1 MTPAAPT
8 RGRFHDFDVAMF
20 RRLAGWHA
28 PLLDRTLPPLTEAAS
43 YSRLWLGLAG
53 VLSLKPGA
61 TRRAGVHGIAGIALA
76 SPIANLVGKVT
87 FPRDRPY
94 AHPVP
99 HIRRAARRPD
109 SSSFPSGHSASAA
122 AFATGVALEAP
133 ALAVPI
139 GVLAGLVCLSRV
151 YTGVHYPLDV
161 MAGIGLGVA
170 CGYAAKPLVRAV
182 DRAVSLDRAPG

>member
-76 SPIANLVGKVT
+76 SPIANLADQV
-87 FPRDRPY
+87 RDR
-94 AHPVP
+94 AGQRDARNAVHA
-99 HIRRAARRPD
+99 RAPR
-109 SSSFPSGHSASAA
+109 G
-122 AFATGVALEAP
+122 
-133 ALAVPI
+133 
-139 GVLAGLVCLSRV
+139 AGLE
-151 YTGVHYPLDV
+151 
-161 MAGIGLGVA
+161 
-170 CGYAAKPLVRAV
+170 
-182 DRAVSLDRAPG
+182 